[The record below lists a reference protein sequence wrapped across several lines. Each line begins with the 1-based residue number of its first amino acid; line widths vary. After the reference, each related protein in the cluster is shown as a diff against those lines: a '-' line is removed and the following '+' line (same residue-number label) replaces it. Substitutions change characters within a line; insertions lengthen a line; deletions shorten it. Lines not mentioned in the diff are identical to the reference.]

1 MIKPER
7 LKKGDKVAVVS
18 LSSGI
23 LGDEAFIHKY
33 DIAKERLEKEFG
45 LNVVAM
51 PNALK
56 GSKFIYENPEL
67 RAKDLM
73 DAFRDKSIKAIF
85 CAIGGDDTIRTLP
98 YIDYDVIKNN
108 PKIFM
113 GYSDTTVNHLMMHKA
128 GLVSYY
134 GPSFMCEFGMYVK
147 MFDYT
152 KEAVNNI
159 LLNDSTNLEIKS
171 SLVWSDDFIPW
182 GIDNINKQLKTKEE
196 MHGYE
201 LLQGEGIVEGELLGG
216 CLDVFPMVI
225 GTEIWPTLDEWKD
238 KILLIETSEEE
249 PRPDYVKFFLR
260 NLGAQRIFD
269 VVKGI
274 IVGKPHNEKY
284 YEEYKETI
292 KDVLKE
298 YNKENLPVL
307 YNINTGHADP
317 IGVLPL
323 GTKVR
328 IDYDNKKIILIE
340 SATK

>member
-1 MIKPER
+1 
-7 LKKGDKVAVVS
+7 
-18 LSSGI
+18 
-23 LGDEAFIHKY
+23 
-33 DIAKERLEKEFG
+33 
-45 LNVVAM
+45 
-51 PNALK
+51 
-56 GSKFIYENPEL
+56 
-67 RAKDLM
+67 
-73 DAFRDKSIKAIF
+73 
-85 CAIGGDDTIRTLP
+85 
-98 YIDYDVIKNN
+98 
-108 PKIFM
+108 
-113 GYSDTTVNHLMMHKA
+113 
-128 GLVSYY
+128 
-134 GPSFMCEFGMYVK
+134 
-147 MFDYT
+147 
-152 KEAVNNI
+152 
-159 LLNDSTNLEIKS
+159 
-171 SLVWSDDFIPW
+171 
-182 GIDNINKQLKTKEE
+182 

-328 IDYDNKKIILIE
+328 VDYDNKKIILIE

>member
-45 LNVVAM
+45 LEVVAM

-113 GYSDTTVNHLMMHKA
+113 GYSDTTVSHFMMYKA
-128 GLVSYY
+128 GIVSYY
-134 GPSFMCEFGMYVK
+134 GPTIMCDFGEYVK
-147 MFDYT
+147 
-152 KEAVNNI
+152 AVR
-159 LLNDSTNLEIKS
+159 
-171 SLVWSDDFIPW
+171 
-182 GIDNINKQLKTKEE
+182 
-196 MHGYE
+196 
-201 LLQGEGIVEGELLGG
+201 
-216 CLDVFPMVI
+216 
-225 GTEIWPTLDEWKD
+225 KD
-238 KILLIETSEEE
+238 KKQINDQITAVLLSGDNRELKLVHDVQLSEISEAFS
-249 PRPDYVKFFLR
+249 R
-260 NLGAQRIFD
+260 
-269 VVKGI
+269 
-274 IVGKPHNEKY
+274 
-284 YEEYKETI
+284 I
-292 KDVLKE
+292 KDLFC
-298 YNKENLPVL
+298 
-307 YNINTGHADP
+307 
-317 IGVLPL
+317 
-323 GTKVR
+323 
-328 IDYDNKKIILIE
+328 
-340 SATK
+340 